1 MIQTLTNNA
10 EKKERNK
17 MSLKYTYKI
26 KNTNNQVVFSGLF
39 YSHKECIEEAVR
51 NKVSLENADLSGMDL
66 SGACL
71 QKGNFI
77 NASFLFTVLDNVDFS
92 YSILNGCNL
101 KNAVSAKNLKL
112 TEVNLTNTVI

>member
-1 MIQTLTNNA
+1 MIKLN
-10 EKKERNK
+10 
-17 MSLKYTYKI
+17 TYEI
-26 KNTNNQVVFSGLF
+26 KNTNNEVVFSGLF